1 VLAVS
6 VTLDPGQNDVA
17 LGVIVGTT
25 VPTQHWPL
33 EHPPEHVVVL
43 DWKKHPWV
51 SSAQV
56 TRTAPEHVVAFELH
70 TESSMQAQLADPG
83 LPVHDWC
90 ALGHAWGVPYDRQP
104 LPPVEQ
110 LAI

>member
-1 VLAVS
+1 
-6 VTLDPGQNDVA
+6 
-17 LGVIVGTT
+17 
-25 VPTQHWPL
+25 
-33 EHPPEHVVVL
+33 
-43 DWKKHPWV
+43 
-51 SSAQV
+51 
-56 TRTAPEHVVAFELH
+56 VVAFELH